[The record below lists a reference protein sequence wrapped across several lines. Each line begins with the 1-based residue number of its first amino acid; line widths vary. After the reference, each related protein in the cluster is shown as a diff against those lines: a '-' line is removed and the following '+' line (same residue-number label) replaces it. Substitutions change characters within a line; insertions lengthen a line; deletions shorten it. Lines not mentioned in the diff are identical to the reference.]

1 MLHSAFVL
9 IQKFLDTKAKRRKQ
23 AKYVTSLSELTK
35 KTVNHVHWQFGERSL
50 DT

>member
-35 KTVNHVHWQFGERSL
+35 NVNHVHWQFGERSL